1 MGKVADKVLLFVF
14 SIAVLILSGIG
25 LMAALEWIAREY
37 ADSFVDAMYMLGAV
51 KYASAAVCA
60 VLLLLSIRFLYVSL
74 RRSRERV
81 GSIDQRTEFGDIRIS
96 LETVEN
102 LALKAA
108 NRHRGVK
115 DLRARVRVDD
125 SGLDIQLRSV
135 VDGETSIQMLT
146 EDIQRSVKEYVEE
159 ITGIPV
165 AMVTVYVANVV
176 QSQTFKSRVE

>member
-14 SIAVLILSGIG
+14 SVAVLILSGIG
-25 LMAALEWIAREY
+25 IVAVLEWISRAY
-37 ADSFVDAMYMLGAV
+37 AESFVDAMYMPGAV

-60 VLLLLSIRFLYVSL
+60 ALFLLSIRFLYVSL
-74 RRSRERV
+74 RRSRER
-81 GSIDQRTEFGDIRIS
+81 GGTIDQRTDFGDIRIS

-102 LALKAA
+102 LALRAA
-108 NRHRGVK
+108 GRHRGVK

-135 VDGETSIQMLT
+135 VDGETSIQLLT
-146 EDIQRSVKEYVEE
+146 EEIQRSVKEYVEE

-176 QSQTFKSRVE
+176 QTQTFKPRVE